1 VDAYTNFA
9 EVYDG
14 FMDNV
19 PYRQW
24 ADYIQDLLR
33 EQGIRDGLVLEL
45 GCGTGSLTEL
55 LAGKGYDMIGVDNS
69 GDMLQIAMEKREVS
83 GSDILYLLQDM
94 REFELYGTVRA
105 VVSICDSMNY
115 ITEYE
120 DLVQVLRL
128 VNNYLDPEG
137 ILIFDLNTEY
147 KYRQVLGDNT
157 IAECREDKSFIWD
170 NHYDN
175 ETGIN
180 QYDLTL
186 FICQQGDLYRRFDE
200 THYQRAYG
208 MEEIRRAVCEAGLE
222 LVAMYDAFSREPIK
236 EDSERVYVIAREHGK
251 ERMR

>member
-1 VDAYTNFA
+1 MEIYTGFSM
-9 EVYDG
+9 VYDQL
-14 FMDNV
+14 MDNV
-19 PYRQW
+19 SYEDW
-24 ADYIQDLLR
+24 CVYLTALLR
-33 EQGIRDGLVLEL
+33 DFGCREGLVLEL
-45 GCGTGSLTEL
+45 GCGTGALTRL
-55 LAGKGYDMIGVDNS
+55 LAQAGYDMIGLDS
-69 GDMLQIAMEKREVS
+69 SPDMLSIARERQAEE
-83 GSDILYLLQDM
+83 GTEILYLQQDM
-94 REFELYGTVRA
+94 REFELYGTVAA
-105 VVSICDSMNY
+105 VVSLCDSMNY

-147 KYRQVLGDNT
+147 KYLQVLGDNT

-175 ETGIN
+175 KTGIN

>member
-1 VDAYTNFA
+1 MDASTNFA

-24 ADYIQDLLR
+24 ADYIQALLR

>member
-1 VDAYTNFA
+1 MDAYTNFA

-120 DLVQVLRL
+120 YLVQVLRL